1 MRIAVVGN
9 GRTVHALV
17 RGAAVA
23 ALGHEVRLVTLGP
36 VLPVS
41 GMEVK
46 TRPLPA
52 TLFESIAAARSFLDD
67 LRSFRPDLLHVHY
80 AGGKLGTMA
89 SLSGIRPMVVTVMGG
104 DVQPEQHPNGLR
116 LLERR
121 ATRRILEQADLIL
134 AKSDGLRAQIAAIG
148 DFGGKVETVRW
159 GADPAVFH
167 RQPAAAQALRESLG
181 LAPEARV
188 ILSPRI
194 LRPLYNIHL
203 MVEALPRV
211 LQSVPEAVLLVAE
224 HRADPDYRRYLAARV
239 EALGLAGRVRFI
251 GPRDYAEMPALY
263 SLAELMVSIPF
274 SDGLPQSLFEAMACG
289 TPAILGRLPGYAEA
303 VTDGEH
309 ALLVDLRPEAVAD
322 AMSLVLKDAGRARA
336 MSAASLQRVR
346 EVAWL
351 PREVKRVEALYRAVC
366 ERPRTRAS
374 LVGRLLDGSSLLIR

>member
-104 DVQPEQHPNGLR
+104 DVQPEQHPNGLPW
-116 LLERR
+116 LERR
-121 ATRRILEQADLIL
+121 ATRRILAEADLIL
-134 AKSDGLRAQIAAIG
+134 AKSDRLRTEMATLG
-148 DFGGKVETVRW
+148 DFRDKVETVRW
-159 GADPAVFH
+159 GVDAAVFH
-167 RQPAAAQALRESLG
+167 RQPGAARALRDRLG
-181 LAPEARV
+181 LPAGARI

-211 LQSVPEAVLLVAE
+211 MHEVPEAMLLVSE
-224 HRADPDYRRYLAARV
+224 HRADPEYQRSLRTRV
-239 EALGLAGRVRFI
+239 RSLGFQDRVRFI
-251 GPRDYAEMPALY
+251 APLDHAEMPALY
-263 SLAELMVSIPF
+263 SLAEVMVSIPF
-274 SDGLPQSLFEAMACG
+274 SDGLPQSLFEAMACE
-289 TPAILGRLPGYAEA
+289 TPAVLGRLPGYAEA
-303 VTDGEH
+303 VVDGQH
-309 ALLVDLRPEAVAD
+309 ALLVDLEPRPLAD
-322 AMSLVLKDAGRARA
+322 AIVLLLQDVTRARG
-336 MSAASLQRVR
+336 MAAAAQQRVR
-346 EVAWL
+346 DVAWL
-351 PREVKRVEALYRAVC
+351 PQEVKRVEALYKALL
-366 ERPRTRAS
+366 ERPRTKAS
-374 LVGRLLDGSSLLIR
+374 LMGRLLDGSSLFFR